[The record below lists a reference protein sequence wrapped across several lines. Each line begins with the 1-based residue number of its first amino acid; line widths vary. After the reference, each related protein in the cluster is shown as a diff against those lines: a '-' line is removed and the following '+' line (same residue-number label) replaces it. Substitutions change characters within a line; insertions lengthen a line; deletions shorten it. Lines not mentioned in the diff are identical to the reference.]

1 MAFLL
6 LGLIVGIATS
16 TLQHDYSFK
25 EMSGYILVAI
35 GGALYGKFISLF
47 IAEMFFVENAMLQ
60 SALLLG
66 GALGFVGIKVL
77 IRSVQKK
84 SESMPPLLKTS

>member
-1 MAFLL
+1 MAFIL

-16 TLQHDYSFK
+16 SLSRDYSFK
-25 EMSGYILVAI
+25 EMSGFILVAT

-47 IAEMFFVENAMLQ
+47 LGEMYFIQNGVLQ
-60 SALLLG
+60 SMLLLG

-77 IRSVQKK
+77 IRKIQKK
-84 SESMPPLLKTS
+84 SVSLSPMLKTS